1 MPNPFRVAEI
11 DPLPFVV
18 APHPY
23 QYYKDVW
30 EPANAVTESMFDGIG
45 TMLSETRHAFCT
57 RVEGDAFNAVQR
69 KFDYTYS
76 AGGWEA
82 VVGMIECLKMRLD
95 IIGKA
100 AAERASAR
108 RHAARTTE
116 EATYQI
122 LRDEHEEERSRL
134 ARAADAAA
142 AAERE
147 AVTA

>member
-1 MPNPFRVAEI
+1 MPNPFRVSQI
-11 DPLPFVV
+11 DPFPFVV

-23 QYYKDVW
+23 QYGRDVA
-30 EPANAVTESMFDGIG
+30 EPAKAVTESMFDGIG
-45 TMLSETRHAFCT
+45 TMLSETRDAFSF
-57 RVEGDAFNAVQR
+57 RVEGDAYNAVQR
-69 KFDYTYS
+69 QFDYTYS

-95 IIGKA
+95 IIGKV
-100 AAERASAR
+100 AAERAATR

-116 EATYQI
+116 EATYVL
-122 LRDEHEEERSRL
+122 LREEHKEEIARM

-142 AAERE
+142 AAGKE